1 MSTSSSIEAISNPP
15 SEDEGWE
22 VITPPQKSPTI
33 EIERKFIVPIDYHDK
48 LLAHGFAREKVYDE
62 VLVDKY
68 YDTCEYALLK
78 KDHWLRQRNG
88 DWELKYPVGL
98 HDKVSTIIVF
108 ENHEKK
114 SHLISIS

>member
-1 MSTSSSIEAISNPP
+1 MSTSSSIEALSNP
-15 SEDEGWE
+15 EEGWE

-33 EIERKFIVPIDYHDK
+33 EIERKFIVPEDYHEK
-48 LLAHGFAREKVYDE
+48 LLAHGFTRENVYDE

-98 HDKVSTIIVF
+98 HDKAQCVR
-108 ENHEKK
+108 
-114 SHLISIS
+114 